1 MADAPV
7 HLVVGAGGTIGRATV
22 RRLAS
27 AGAELVLA
35 GRTEAPLKELA
46 DEVGVDDVQVLDA
59 TDLDAVGSVIAD
71 VVERHGRLD
80 GAVNLAGS
88 LLLKPAH
95 LTTPDEWHATLA
107 ANLTTAFALVRSA
120 APAMRG
126 GGSIVLTASAA
137 AQTGLANHEAV
148 AAAKGGVISLVR
160 SAAATYG
167 PRGVRVNAVA
177 PGLVAS
183 GLTERI
189 VANETQAEASRR
201 MHVLGRLGE
210 GDDVAAA
217 VAWLLDPATS
227 WVTGQVLGVDGGLGQ
242 IRTRPGPIPTRPG
255 QIPTRP
261 KG

>member
-1 MADAPV
+1 MADTPV
-7 HLVVGAGGTIGRATV
+7 HLVVGAGGTIGTATV

-27 AGAELVLA
+27 AGAQLVLA

-46 DEVGVDDVQVLDA
+46 DEVGTDDVRVVDA
-59 TDLDAVGSVIAD
+59 TDLGAVGALVED
-71 VVERHGRLD
+71 VVARYGRLD
-80 GAVNLAGS
+80 GAANLAGS

-95 LTTPDEWHATLA
+95 LTTAHEWDATLA
-107 ANLTTAFALVRSA
+107 ANLTTAFALVRAA
-120 APAMRG
+120 APAMRA
-126 GGSIVLTASAA
+126 GGSIVLVASAA

-189 VANETQAEASRR
+189 VRSDTQAEASRR

-217 VAWLLDPATS
+217 IAWLLQPATS

-242 IRTRPGPIPTRPG
+242 VR
-255 QIPTRP
+255 TRP

>member
-1 MADAPV
+1 VPDAPV
-7 HLVVGAGGTIGRATV
+7 HLVVGAAGTIGAATT

-27 AGAELVLA
+27 AGARLVLA
-35 GRTEAPLKELA
+35 GRTEAPLRELA
-46 DEVGVDDVQVLDA
+46 DAVGADDVQVVDA
-59 TDLDAVGSVIAD
+59 TDLGAVGQLVD
-71 VVERHGRLD
+71 RVVARHGRLD

-95 LTTPDEWHATLA
+95 LTTADEWAATLA
-107 ANLTTAFALVRSA
+107 ANLTTAFALLRAA

-126 GGSIVLTASAA
+126 GGSIVLVASAA
-137 AQTGLANHEAV
+137 AQTGLASHEAI
-148 AAAKGGVISLVR
+148 AAAKGGVISLAR

-177 PGLVAS
+177 PGLVVS

-189 VANETQAEASRR
+189 VRNDTQAEASRQ

-210 GDDVAAA
+210 GDDVAGAI
-217 VAWLLDPATS
+217 AWLLDPSTS
-227 WVTGQVLGVDGGLGQ
+227 WVTGQVIGVDGGLGQ
-242 IRTRPGPIPTRPG
+242 VRS
-255 QIPTRP
+255 RP